1 MTEPVAGGAMAL
13 AKAVQSSG
21 RRPSRDP
28 RTTRPQRETYFG
40 FRQLIRGLPPVSF
53 YRYNCSHYEP
63 W

>member
-1 MTEPVAGGAMAL
+1 MTEPVARGAMAL

-40 FRQLIRGLPPVSF
+40 FRQLIRGFTFVPKTRASSL
-53 YRYNCSHYEP
+53 EP